1 MYLYIFIYIH
11 IYMLYIY
18 ILYTTYM
25 HIYLHVCMY
34 IHAYI
39 QKEQIITEAS
49 KIPSFDQSVYFGL
62 VDN

>member
-11 IYMLYIY
+11 ICMLYIN

-25 HIYLHVCMY
+25 YIYLH
-34 IHAYI
+34 HAYI

-49 KIPSFDQSVYFGL
+49 KMPSFDQSVYFGL